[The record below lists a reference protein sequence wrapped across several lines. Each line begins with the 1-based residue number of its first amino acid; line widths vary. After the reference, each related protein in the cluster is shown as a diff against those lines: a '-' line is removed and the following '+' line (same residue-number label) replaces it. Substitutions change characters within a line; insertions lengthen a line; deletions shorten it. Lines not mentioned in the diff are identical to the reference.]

1 MPDGRQRKDI
11 SVGATVDVVL
21 KRDQSTG
28 RLTRGHVLRILTKSA
43 DHPRG
48 IKVMLRERDET
59 GKNLVGRVQHI
70 LDKGGA
76 PSL

>member
-1 MPDGRQRKDI
+1 MLDGGQRKDI
-11 SVGATVDVVL
+11 SVGAAVDVVL

-43 DHPRG
+43 VHPRG

-59 GKNLVGRVQHI
+59 GKNPVGRVQHI
-70 LDKGGA
+70 LDEGGA